1 MCGTPLHSIGN
12 RIDTTVQACGDIL
25 GFFLWVDVPTYAGP
39 RLYCYSQPTDPLIN
53 AGWQVATEEEITAA
67 VTAASG
73 ANAEE

>member
-1 MCGTPLHSIGN
+1 MCGTPFHRVGN
-12 RIDTTVQACGDIL
+12 RTDSTVKPCGDIL

-53 AGWQVATEEEITAA
+53 ARWQVATEEDIMAA

-73 ANAEE
+73 INAEE